1 MGIKKTQKQFEDEVY
16 KLYGDEYIVT
26 GTYESN
32 KKNISVYHRRCNR
45 EIMVNPYHLLH
56 GHGCRKCAC
65 AHLRDERRKTT
76 EEFQKEL
83 DEMYDFEFE
92 VVTEYD
98 TAKTDITIR
107 HKRCGELITKKPN
120 RILSKK
126 FTCPNCRKYKSKGE
140 IKIEK
145 ILKNNDI
152 RFEPQYKYEG
162 LFGLGGGLLS
172 YDFYLPDYN
181 LLIEYQGEYHD
192 GTARNQ
198 TKEEFEI
205 QQEHDRR
212 KRNYAKEHNIELM
225 EVWYSDFDNIGK
237 ILESRLLIQQSA

>member
-26 GTYESN
+26 GIYESN

-76 EEFQKEL
+76 EELQKEL

-152 RFEPQYKYEG
+152 LAYDNLSFSNLSSRFCISLMRFSSKASCIVSISCF
-162 LFGLGGGLLS
+162 LCSSILLS
-172 YDFYLPDYN
+172 APLSNIFLTLRDFMITPLFIV
-181 LLIEYQGEYHD
+181 LS
-192 GTARNQ
+192 T
-198 TKEEFEI
+198 
-205 QQEHDRR
+205 
-212 KRNYAKEHNIELM
+212 
-225 EVWYSDFDNIGK
+225 
-237 ILESRLLIQQSA
+237 